1 MLNIDD
7 NFWIAFKI
15 SQDRMYAFWKPDN
28 QTFFGIEAFDY
39 HFEIGPYKIS
49 FMVTLRL

>member
-28 QTFFGIEAFDY
+28 QTFFGIEAFDGINILKLV
-39 HFEIGPYKIS
+39 HMK
-49 FMVTLRL
+49 